1 MTISET
7 SVNIDATSRMHGASP
22 RVTVILV
29 NYKNAE
35 MTLRCVDSLFN
46 MVYDNFLVIVVDN
59 ASSAESYDRLKDAA
73 QPVTIV
79 RSTENLGFA
88 RACNLAI
95 AGLEDDHPAYVWLL
109 NNDAIVHQDALLRL
123 VALAEGE
130 KKVGAVGSKIVH
142 MHSNSIISAG
152 GGVINSITGTTKN
165 LTIEQARKRLD
176 YICGASFL
184 IRWDAL
190 KSVGPFREDYFLYW
204 EDADYCARLRR
215 DKWALAFA
223 EDSIIYHAEST
234 TVGKGSVLFDYLFS
248 RASVIFVREHF
259 RHYWLVPLTIS
270 LGGRVVKRIGRNN
283 FAGVFATCK
292 GFVHGLQGKLQ
303 RPGEAGRAR

>member
-1 MTISET
+1 MTTSEIPVK
-7 SVNIDATSRMHGASP
+7 SDATLHVRGALP
-22 RVTVILV
+22 HVAVILV

-35 MTLRCVDSLFN
+35 MTLRCVESLFK
-46 MVYDNFLVIVVDN
+46 MAYDNFLVIVVDN
-59 ASSAESYDRLKDAA
+59 ASSADSYDRLREA
-73 QPVTIV
+73 QQPITIV
-79 RSTENLGFA
+79 QSLENLGFA

-95 AGLEDDHPAYVWLL
+95 AGLRSDPPTYVWLV
-109 NNDAIVHQDALLRL
+109 NNDAVVHRDALLRL
-123 VALAEGE
+123 VAIAEGE
-130 KKVGAVGSKIVH
+130 KKIGAVGSKIVH
-142 MHSNSIISAG
+142 MHSNAIISAG

-190 KSVGPFREDYFLYW
+190 ESVGAFREDYFLYW

-215 DKWALAFA
+215 RNWTLAFA
-223 EDSIIYHAEST
+223 EDSVIYHAEST

-259 RHYWLVPLTIS
+259 KHYWLIPLTIS
-270 LGGRVVKRIGRNN
+270 LGGRVIKRVGRSN
-283 FAGVFATCK
+283 FAGVLATFK
-292 GFVHGLQGKLQ
+292 GFAHGLQGKLQ